1 MKRIRLLQLAALI
14 LVAVTNL
21 SAQVRNRVP
30 IGARPLAMGETFAGI
45 ADDANAI
52 YWNPAG
58 LPLIENYGFYFMHAN
73 LYNVSGLQSNYLSF
87 FLPFAENLAFGVDWF
102 NIGFGDDEIEVS
114 DQKINLALGYKISDK
129 LSLGLNLKHLRFEGT
144 YRDLQR
150 KPFDT
155 ALASGFGADAS
166 LLYQFSNKLRLGLMA
181 HDVTGT
187 KVKYDSSR
195 SDLVQPRNFRYG
207 AAYWLRKNL
216 LLAADID
223 DRIHLGGELKPA
235 SFIALRAG
243 LQKDRHT
250 DEGLTYAFGAGLDM
264 KLLRQTLR
272 LDYAYTVPPALPDMS
287 TFSVSLLFDLFSP
300 KIKIETVNI
309 SPIYPPLYKR
319 HSKDSIGTAVIRY
332 KGKERLNYEISVS
345 IPRYAQ
351 ANPQKFFIEPRSV
364 ANDNDGGL
372 RKAAVET
379 VETVP
384 LYAIFTDSILAV
396 EGNTPM
402 LAGVEASYS
411 VNRKTHTAHA
421 SREFQ
426 LFSRNRLNWARGVE
440 QVAAFIDH
448 EDSDVEAAANDFL
461 KRVEAEVLINSNLSR
476 AQKLFEGLGLVD
488 IAYKEDPYEAYTRVY
503 NSLDNVLY
511 PYQLLKEKKTGDC
524 DDLTVLYAALLE
536 NCSIPVA
543 LLSAPGHIF
552 LMLDSGIHE
561 RMQDKLKLPP
571 AMYHI
576 YDGSVWIPIEIIE
589 VGKSFDVAWEQG
601 AKNFQHYAAAGDT
614 EIVKVRTAWQKYE
627 AVKYPRHLKDRRPL
641 RYVNNGKVKF
651 VRQIRQQQEKY
662 VNELKQQLAEKPI
675 ETRNRLAKMAAFD
688 SNYVEAEKYLREVI
702 ALDSKN
708 FIAHNNLG
716 NVYFLQ
722 AKLDSAKL
730 ALAKAHYSKAQTL
743 TKTADDS
750 LGIRLN
756 LGVYYYVVHDDTL
769 MATET
774 IAEAFNGRND
784 TARVERLLGL
794 KFDQIDLRKAGPEQ
808 LQSLSAVGMKNL
820 VLQARD
826 ARQKKAGQKP
836 PRKTTKPAGNKGRTP
851 SKDEINVLFWAQ

>member
-1 MKRIRLLQLAALI
+1 MKNARLFT
-14 LVAVTNL
+14 LVAFILLLVAH
-21 SAQVRNRVP
+21 SFAQVRNRVAT
-30 IGARPLAMGETFAGI
+30 GARPLAMGETFVGV

-58 LPLIENYGFYFMHAN
+58 LPLIENYGLYGMRAN
-73 LYNVSGLQSNYLSF
+73 LYNAGLQSSYLSF
-87 FLPFAENLAFGVDWF
+87 FLPFAENLAFGVDLF
-102 NIGFGDDEIEVS
+102 EIGFDDDEIDYS
-114 DQKINLALGYKISDK
+114 DQKFNLALGYKISDK
-129 LSLGLNLKHLRFEGT
+129 LSLGLNFKHLRFESKYVVGPQISFNT
-144 YRDLQR
+144 R
-150 KPFDT
+150 
-155 ALASGFGADAS
+155 AHGFGADVA

-181 HDVTGT
+181 HDVTDT
-187 KVKYDSSR
+187 KVKHNQGAKEV
-195 SDLVQPRNFRYG
+195 VQTRNLRYG

-223 DRIHLGGELKPA
+223 DRLHLGSELKPV

-250 DEGLTYAFGAGLDM
+250 DEGLTYAFGAGLDL

-287 TFSVSLLFDLFSP
+287 TFSVALLFDLFSP
-300 KIKIETVNI
+300 KIKIEAINI

-319 HSKDSIGTAVIRY
+319 HSIDSIGTAVIRY
-332 KGKERLNYEISVS
+332 KGKEPLNYEISVS
-345 IPRYAQ
+345 MPRFAQ
-351 ANPQKFFIEPRSV
+351 ANPKKWFIAPNVAARQKP
-364 ANDNDGGL
+364 GKL
-372 RKAAVET
+372 RKAEAGA

-402 LAGVEASYS
+402 LASVTASYS
-411 VNRKTHTAHA
+411 VNRKIHTARA

-426 LFSRNRLNWARGVE
+426 LFPRNRLNWGDGVE

-448 EDSDVEAAANDFL
+448 EDDDVEAAANDFL
-461 KRVEAEVLINSNLSR
+461 GRVPAEVLINSNLNR
-476 AQKLFEGLGLVD
+476 AQKLFEGLGLAG
-488 IAYKEDPYEAYTRVY
+488 IAYKEDPYLPYRQVY
-503 NSLDNVLY
+503 DGLDNVLY
-511 PYQLLKEKKTGDC
+511 PYQLLKENKNGDC

-536 NCSIPVA
+536 NCNISVA
-543 LLSAPGHIF
+543 LISAPGHIF

-571 AMYHI
+571 SMYHL
-576 YDGSVWIPIEIIE
+576 YGGNVWIPIEIIE

-627 AVKYPRHLKDRRPL
+627 AVKYPRRLKDRRVPL
-641 RYVNNGKVKF
+641 RYTANGNF
-651 VRQIRQQQEKY
+651 VRQIRQAQERY
-662 VNELKQQLAEKPI
+662 VNELKQQLAEKPV
-675 ETRNRLAKMAAFD
+675 ETRNRLARMAAFD
-688 SNYVEAEKYLREVI
+688 SNYVEAEKFLREVI
-702 ALDSKN
+702 ALDPGN

-722 AKLDSAKL
+722 AKLDSAE
-730 ALAKAHYSKAQTL
+730 AHYSKAQPL
-743 TKTADDS
+743 AKTADDS

-756 LGVYYYVVHDDTL
+756 LGAYFYAVHDDTL
-769 MATET
+769 LATAT

-784 TARVERLLGL
+784 LARVERLLGL
-794 KFDQIDLRKAGPEQ
+794 NFGEIDLRKAGPEQ
-808 LQSLSAVGMKNL
+808 LQSISAFSMKNL
-820 VLQARD
+820 AFMAND
-826 ARQKKAGQKP
+826 AKSRKPGQTP
-836 PRKTTKPAGNKGRTP
+836 PRKKTKQAGKKGAAP
-851 SKDEINVLFWAQ
+851 DKIGNNFFWAQ